1 MKPLVLS
8 AILWSTS
15 GEEGSGLRL
24 SASSLASQG
33 CVNFQ
38 CLDFYSLIKKK
49 RPILF
54 YFVLCLMLVLLV
66 LSFIVNM
73 EIEDRKC
80 LNVYEGSP
88 KRGSCLGGLRE
99 LPSGGHTPVF

>member
-49 RPILF
+49 KTYFILF
-54 YFVLCLMLVLLV
+54 CS
-66 LSFIVNM
+66 LSYVGLISSEFYSEHGNRRQKM
-73 EIEDRKC
+73 SKC
-80 LNVYEGSP
+80 V
-88 KRGSCLGGLRE
+88 
-99 LPSGGHTPVF
+99 

>member
-1 MKPLVLS
+1 
-8 AILWSTS
+8 
-15 GEEGSGLRL
+15 
-24 SASSLASQG
+24 
-33 CVNFQ
+33 
-38 CLDFYSLIKKK
+38 
-49 RPILF
+49 
-54 YFVLCLMLVLLV
+54 MLVLLV